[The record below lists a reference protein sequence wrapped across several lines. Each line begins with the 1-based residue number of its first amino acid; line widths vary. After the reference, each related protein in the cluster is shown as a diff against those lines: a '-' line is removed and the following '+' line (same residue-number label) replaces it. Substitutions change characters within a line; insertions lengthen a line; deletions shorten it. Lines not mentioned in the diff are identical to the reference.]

1 MNKKEAAKAIGHIP
15 SGLFIV
21 ATSEGGRKEGY
32 LASWVQQVSFDPL
45 LISIAINKDRPGY
58 DAIKAGKTF
67 TVNVVGEHEMG
78 YLKHFWSGYDPADS
92 PFDKIENSLTES
104 GGLVLKDAKSV
115 LECRLK
121 ESINP
126 GDHEIII
133 AEVTASYVLS
143 EGAPIKVHTR
153 TTGLDY

>member
-21 ATSEGGRKEGY
+21 AVSDGGVKQGY

-45 LISIAINKDRPGY
+45 LISIAINKSRPGY
-58 DAIKAGKTF
+58 EAIMSGKTF

-92 PFDKIENSLTES
+92 PFDKMDCNMSEA
-104 GGLVLKDAKSV
+104 GGVVLKDAKSV
-115 LECRLK
+115 LECRVK
-121 ESINP
+121 DSIKP

-133 AEVTASYVLS
+133 AEVTASYTLS

-153 TTGLDY
+153 ATGLDY

>member
-21 ATSEGGRKEGY
+21 ATNDGGRKDGY
-32 LASWVQQVSFDPL
+32 LASWVQQVSFEPL
-45 LISIAINKDRPGY
+45 LISIAINKGRPGY
-58 DAIKAGKTF
+58 EAIMSGKTF

-78 YLKHFWSGYDPADS
+78 YLKYFWSGYDPSDS
-92 PFDKIENSLTES
+92 PFDKIDCSLSES
-104 GGLVLKDAKSV
+104 GGVILKDAKSV

-121 ESINP
+121 STVNP

-133 AEVTASYVLS
+133 AEVTASYTLS